1 MNSKILKKSFKVTIP
16 VMAGYL
22 VLGAAFGILMSDKG
36 YHLIWT
42 VLMSCM
48 IYAGSMQFVTI
59 NLLTSGAS
67 LISSALITLM
77 VNARHL
83 FYGISMLDKYESTG
97 KFKPYLIFSLT
108 DETYAL
114 VCTEN
119 TKDESNKYYY
129 FLVSFLNQIYWI
141 LGSVVGAIIG
151 ASLKIDTKG
160 IDFAMTA
167 LFVVIF
173 TEQILSKRDYAS
185 ATVGIFSSIICLL
198 MFGSEYFLIPTMI
211 LITISL
217 VILGIIKKEETCNE
231 QNSL

>member
-1 MNSKILKKSFKVTIP
+1 
-16 VMAGYL
+16 
-22 VLGAAFGILMSDKG
+22 
-36 YHLIWT
+36 
-42 VLMSCM
+42 M

-114 VCTEN
+114 VCAEN
-119 TKDESNKYYY
+119 IKDGCDKYYY

-141 LGSVVGAIIG
+141 LGSILGSIIG
-151 ASLKIDTKG
+151 SSLTIDTTG

-173 TEQILSKRDYAS
+173 TEQILSKKDYAS
-185 ATVGIFSSIICLL
+185 AIIGIISSIICLL
-198 MFGSEYFLIPTMI
+198 IFGSEYFLIPTMI
-211 LITISL
+211 VLTISL